1 MFWLW
6 LIVALLIIA
15 IGSYVLG
22 KLDENED
29 LKVAMFWIIFFGSL
43 VWPAIL
49 VAAMIVGPFWGLYFL
64 GARARKKKEKSAD
77 NK

>member
-1 MFWLW
+1 MVWLW
-6 LIVALLIIA
+6 LIVAILLIA

-22 KLDENED
+22 TLNENED
-29 LKVAMFWIIFFGSL
+29 VKVALFWCIAIGSL

-64 GARARKKKEKSAD
+64 GARARKKKKESTD